1 MTTGNS
7 SLQRVLTTLSHREPD
22 RVPLFLLLTTH
33 GAKELGLGIREYFSR
48 PEYVAEGQLRLQRK
62 FGHDCLYAFWYAA
75 AELEAWGGN
84 AIFYED
90 GPPNAGAP
98 IFTSRS
104 QIMTARRPQ
113 VAASPILQNILAS
126 IALMKQGV
134 GDAVPIIGVVMSPFS
149 LPVMQLGFENY
160 FTLMAEDKPA
170 LLHLLSENIA
180 FCIEWANSQLA
191 AGATAICYFDP
202 VSSPTIV
209 SAECYRAW
217 GLPASRQAQ
226 AAIKGPIAAHLASG
240 RVLPLIDDL
249 VNSGMSVVGVGSL
262 EDLREVKAACRD
274 RISILGNL
282 NGIEMTHWT
291 PAEAENA
298 VKKAIAQA
306 APGGGFILSDGH
318 GEIPWQVSDEVLHAI
333 VAATRRW
340 GTYPLQAGLADGS

>member
-7 SLQRVLTTLSHREPD
+7 SLQRVLTTLSHQEPD

-33 GAKELGLGIREYFSR
+33 GAKELGLSIREYFSR

-134 GDAVPIIGVVMSPFS
+134 GDAAPNVHAA
-149 LPVMQLGFENY
+149 LG
-160 FTLMAEDKPA
+160 
-170 LLHLLSENIA
+170 
-180 FCIEWANSQLA
+180 A
-191 AGATAICYFDP
+191 APQQA
-202 VSSPTIV
+202 
-209 SAECYRAW
+209 R
-217 GLPASRQAQ
+217 SRPHDRR
-226 AAIKGPIAAHLASG
+226 KF
-240 RVLPLIDDL
+240 R
-249 VNSGMSVVGVGSL
+249 GVGGI
-262 EDLREVKAACRD
+262 LRGGHA
-274 RISILGNL
+274 L
-282 NGIEMTHWT
+282 N
-291 PAEAENA
+291 PS
-298 VKKAIAQA
+298 V
-306 APGGGFILSDGH
+306 
-318 GEIPWQVSDEVLHAI
+318 
-333 VAATRRW
+333 
-340 GTYPLQAGLADGS
+340 GS